1 MSIDVHSFAVCG
13 SVAINLTV
21 KHIKARKFALL

>member
-21 KHIKARKFALL
+21 KHIEAMKFALL